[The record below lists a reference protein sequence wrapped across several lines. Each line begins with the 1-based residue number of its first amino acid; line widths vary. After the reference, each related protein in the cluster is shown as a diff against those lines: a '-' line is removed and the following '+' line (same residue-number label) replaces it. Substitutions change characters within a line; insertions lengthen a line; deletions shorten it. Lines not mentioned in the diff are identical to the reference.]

1 MYYLQLAILALGAVL
16 LNYNFLISMLCIII
30 FLLITWKNKNLNARK
45 TIICIIVFLAFF
57 IRGAYEQKTNT
68 THISDE
74 KNIDI
79 ILTIDDRIQ
88 VNGNY
93 LKGLAKLNKEKVLFT
108 YILKDEKEK
117 TFFKEHFQG
126 GMLKVDAD
134 IEDIGEKKNFYSFD
148 YKKYNENKGIFK
160 NVKVNDIK
168 NFEENK
174 GIISKIKIWRISLGN
189 KIHKE
194 ISFDKSGYI
203 EALIFGD
210 KAYLEKDEIIN
221 YKNLGTSHLLAI
233 SGLHLGVLISLIYFI
248 LLRLRFSVEIIEKIV
263 FLVIPFYML
272 ISGFS
277 PSVLRAGGMI
287 MLYIIFRKKDITK
300 LEALLT
306 TFILMLFINPLFI
319 FDIGFELSFLIT
331 FCLLMSDDFLSGSKN
346 IFTSGFKIS
355 LVSSL
360 ASLPILVMNFYTFSY
375 ISIISNIFLVPIFSL
390 VIFPLV
396 LISYVVF
403 LFSSTMFNVIFKPIL
418 NISFS
423 FFDKIQDLFLNFS
436 PVVIGRHNN
445 YVGVIIFIF
454 ILGIL
459 IYLNKNK
466 FLLATLGVLLLFF
479 TLLGFSYIGEDKIE
493 EVKIGKGDVYY
504 VREGRG
510 NLLINTSNNIQ
521 NFYNDFRKKD
531 VEYDIIN
538 EYNQMLNYEG
548 KRKIDYLVLT
558 SFKRDKVGY
567 ASELVGKDMVNEVIV
582 LDKNKHKLKEIIELA
597 KFKGIKVI
605 EIKENTGFDLG
616 TIKFYYGERQFS
628 VKGKDRE
635 FKIEVDD
642 WWKMFMWFTVKI
654 LKR

>member
-93 LKGLAKLNKEKVLFT
+93 LKGIAKLNKEKVLFT

-126 GMLKVDAD
+126 GMLKVNAD

-287 MLYIIFRKKDITK
+287 MLYIIFRKKDMTK

-360 ASLPILVMNFYTFSY
+360 ASLSILVMNFYTFSY

-396 LISYVVF
+396 LISYAVF
-403 LFSSTMFNVIFKPIL
+403 LFSSTIFNVIFKPIL
-418 NISFS
+418 NISFN
-423 FFDKIQDLFLNFS
+423 FFDKIQDLFLNCL
-436 PVVIGRHNN
+436 PMVIGRHNN

-459 IYLNKNK
+459 IYLSKNK

-597 KFKGIKVI
+597 KFNGIKVI

-628 VKGKDRE
+628 IKGKYRE
-635 FKIEVDD
+635 FKIEVDY
-642 WWKMFMWFTVKI
+642 
-654 LKR
+654 

>member
-16 LNYNFLISMLCIII
+16 LNYNFLISMLCITI

-93 LKGLAKLNKEKVLFT
+93 LKGIAKLNKEKVLFT

-126 GMLKVDAD
+126 GMLKVNAD

-221 YKNLGTSHLLAI
+221 YKNLGTSHLLAT

-287 MLYIIFRKKDITK
+287 MLYIIFRKKDMTK

-306 TFILMLFINPLFI
+306 TFILMLFINPLLI

-403 LFSSTMFNVIFKPIL
+403 LFSSIIFNVIFKPIL

-466 FLLATLGVLLLFF
+466 FLLATLGVLVLFF

-493 EVKIGKGDVYY
+493 EVKIGKGEISY
-504 VREGRG
+504 VRGGRH
-510 NLLINTSNNIQ
+510 NLLVNTSNNIQ

-635 FKIEVDD
+635 FKIEVDN
-642 WWKMFMWFTVKI
+642 
-654 LKR
+654 

>member
-93 LKGLAKLNKEKVLFT
+93 LKGIAKLNKEKVLFT

-126 GMLKVDAD
+126 GMLKVNAD

-287 MLYIIFRKKDITK
+287 MLYIIFRKKDMTK

-306 TFILMLFINPLFI
+306 TFILMLFINPLLI

-538 EYNQMLNYEG
+538 EYNKMLNYEG

-616 TIKFYYGERQFS
+616 TIKFYYSERQFS

-635 FKIEVDD
+635 FKIEVDN
-642 WWKMFMWFTVKI
+642 
-654 LKR
+654 

>member
-93 LKGLAKLNKEKVLFT
+93 LKGIAKLNKEKVLFT

-126 GMLKVDAD
+126 GMLKVNAD

-287 MLYIIFRKKDITK
+287 MLYIIFRKKDMTK

-306 TFILMLFINPLFI
+306 TFILMLFINPLLI

-346 IFTSGFKIS
+346 IFVSGFKIS

-396 LISYVVF
+396 LISYVSF
-403 LFSSTMFNVIFKPIL
+403 LFSITLFNVIFKPIL

-423 FFDKIQDLFLNFS
+423 FFDKIQDLFLNSS
-436 PVVIGRHNN
+436 PMLIGRHNN

-642 WWKMFMWFTVKI
+642 
-654 LKR
+654 

>member
-57 IRGAYEQKTNT
+57 IRGAYEQKTNIT
-68 THISDE
+68 NISDE

-93 LKGLAKLNKEKVLFT
+93 LKGIAKLNKEKVLFT

-126 GMLKVDAD
+126 GKLKVNAD

-210 KAYLEKDEIIN
+210 KAYLEKDDIIN

-287 MLYIIFRKKDITK
+287 MLYIIFRKKDMTK

-346 IFTSGFKIS
+346 IFTSAFKIS

-396 LISYVVF
+396 LISYISF
-403 LFSSTMFNVIFKPIL
+403 LFSITLFNVIFKPIL

-423 FFDKIQDLFLNFS
+423 FFDKIQDLFLNSS
-436 PVVIGRHNN
+436 PMLIGRHNN

-493 EVKIGKGDVYY
+493 EVKIGKGDVCY

-582 LDKNKHKLKEIIELA
+582 LDKNKYKLKEIIELA

-642 WWKMFMWFTVKI
+642 
-654 LKR
+654 

>member
-1 MYYLQLAILALGAVL
+1 MHYLQLAILALGAVL

-74 KNIDI
+74 KNVDI

-93 LKGLAKLNKEKVLFT
+93 LKGIAKLNKEKVLFT

-126 GMLKVDAD
+126 GMLKVNAD

-287 MLYIIFRKKDITK
+287 MLYIIFRKKDMTK

-331 FCLLMSDDFLSGSKN
+331 FCLLMSDDFLSGTKN
-346 IFTSGFKIS
+346 IFVSGFKIS
-355 LVSSL
+355 LVSTL

-396 LISYVVF
+396 LISYVSF
-403 LFSSTMFNVIFKPIL
+403 LFSITLFNVIFKPIL

-423 FFDKIQDLFLNFS
+423 FFDKIQDLFLNSS
-436 PVVIGRHNN
+436 PMLIGRHNN

-454 ILGIL
+454 ILCIL

-582 LDKNKHKLKEIIELA
+582 LDKNKHKLKEIIKLA

-642 WWKMFMWFTVKI
+642 
-654 LKR
+654 

>member
-93 LKGLAKLNKEKVLFT
+93 LKGIAKLNKEKVLFT

-126 GMLKVDAD
+126 GMLKVNAD

-287 MLYIIFRKKDITK
+287 MLYIIFRKKDMTK

-306 TFILMLFINPLFI
+306 TFILILFINPLFI

-396 LISYVVF
+396 LISYVSF
-403 LFSSTMFNVIFKPIL
+403 LFSITLFNVIFKPIL
-418 NISFS
+418 NISFN
-423 FFDKIQDLFLNFS
+423 FFDKIQDLFLNSS
-436 PVVIGRHNN
+436 PMLIGRHNN

-493 EVKIGKGDVYY
+493 EVKIGKGEISY
-504 VREGRG
+504 VRGGRH
-510 NLLINTSNNIQ
+510 NLLVNTSNNIQ

-582 LDKNKHKLKEIIELA
+582 LDKNKHKFKEIIELA

-635 FKIEVDD
+635 FKIEVDY
-642 WWKMFMWFTVKI
+642 
-654 LKR
+654 

>member
-93 LKGLAKLNKEKVLFT
+93 LKGIAKLNKEKVLFT

-126 GMLKVDAD
+126 GMLKVNAD

-287 MLYIIFRKKDITK
+287 MLYIIFRKKDMTK

-403 LFSSTMFNVIFKPIL
+403 LFSLTIFNVIFKPIL

-423 FFDKIQDLFLNFS
+423 FFDKIQDLFLNSS
-436 PVVIGRHNN
+436 PMLIGRHNN

-479 TLLGFSYIGEDKIE
+479 TLLGFNYIGEDKIE

-642 WWKMFMWFTVKI
+642 
-654 LKR
+654 

>member
-57 IRGAYEQKTNT
+57 IRGAYEQKTNIT
-68 THISDE
+68 NISDE

-93 LKGLAKLNKEKVLFT
+93 LKGIAKLNKEKVLFT

-126 GMLKVDAD
+126 GKLKVNAD

-194 ISFDKSGYI
+194 ISFYKSGYI

-210 KAYLEKDEIIN
+210 KAYLEKDEINN

-287 MLYIIFRKKDITK
+287 MLYIIFRKKDMTK
-300 LEALLT
+300 LESLLT
-306 TFILMLFINPLFI
+306 TFILMIFINPLFI

-331 FCLLMSDDFLSGSKN
+331 FCLLMSDDFLSGTKN
-346 IFTSGFKIS
+346 IFVSGFKIS

-403 LFSSTMFNVIFKPIL
+403 LFSSIIFNVIFKPIL

-436 PVVIGRHNN
+436 PMVIGKHSD
-445 YVGVIIFIF
+445 YIGAIIFIF
-454 ILGIL
+454 VLGIL

-616 TIKFYYGERQFS
+616 IIKFYYSEQQFS
-628 VKGKDRE
+628 VKGKDRK

-642 WWKMFMWFTVKI
+642 
-654 LKR
+654 

>member
-68 THISDE
+68 THISDV

-79 ILTIDDRIQ
+79 TLTIDDRLQ

-93 LKGLAKLNKEKVLFT
+93 LKGIAKLNKEKVLFT

-126 GMLKVDAD
+126 GMLKVNAD

-287 MLYIIFRKKDITK
+287 MLYIIFRKKDMTK
-300 LEALLT
+300 LESLLT
-306 TFILMLFINPLFI
+306 TFILMIFINPLFI

-396 LISYVVF
+396 LISYVSF
-403 LFSSTMFNVIFKPIL
+403 LFSITLFNIIFKPIL

-423 FFDKIQDLFLNFS
+423 FFDKIQDLFLNSS
-436 PVVIGRHNN
+436 PMLIGRHNN

-582 LDKNKHKLKEIIELA
+582 LDKNKHKLKGIIELA

-642 WWKMFMWFTVKI
+642 
-654 LKR
+654 

>member
-45 TIICIIVFLAFF
+45 IIICIIVFLAFF

-93 LKGLAKLNKEKVLFT
+93 LKGIAKLNKEKVLFT

-126 GMLKVDAD
+126 GMLKVNAD

-287 MLYIIFRKKDITK
+287 MLYIIFRKKDMTK

-306 TFILMLFINPLFI
+306 TFILILFINPLFI

-403 LFSSTMFNVIFKPIL
+403 LFSSIIFNVIFKPIW

-436 PVVIGRHNN
+436 PMVIGKHSD
-445 YVGVIIFIF
+445 YIGAIIFIF
-454 ILGIL
+454 VLGIL

-466 FLLATLGVLLLFF
+466 FLLATLGVLVLFF

-493 EVKIGKGDVYY
+493 EVKIGKGEISY
-504 VREGRG
+504 VRGGRH
-510 NLLINTSNNIQ
+510 NLLVNTSNNIQ

-635 FKIEVDD
+635 FKIEVDN
-642 WWKMFMWFTVKI
+642 
-654 LKR
+654 

>member
-93 LKGLAKLNKEKVLFT
+93 LKGIAKLNKEKVLFT

-126 GMLKVDAD
+126 GMLKVNAD

-287 MLYIIFRKKDITK
+287 MLYIIFRKKDMTK

-396 LISYVVF
+396 LISYAVF
-403 LFSSTMFNVIFKPIL
+403 LFSSTIFNVIFKPIL
-418 NISFS
+418 NISFN
-423 FFDKIQDLFLNFS
+423 FFDKIQDLFLNCS
-436 PVVIGRHNN
+436 LMVIGRHNN

-459 IYLNKNK
+459 IYLSKNK
-466 FLLATLGVLLLFF
+466 FLLATSGVLLLFF

-597 KFKGIKVI
+597 KFNGIKVI

-628 VKGKDRE
+628 IKGKYRE
-635 FKIEVDD
+635 FKIEVDY
-642 WWKMFMWFTVKI
+642 
-654 LKR
+654 

>member
-93 LKGLAKLNKEKVLFT
+93 LKGIAKLNKEKVLFT

-126 GMLKVDAD
+126 GMLKVNAD

-287 MLYIIFRKKDITK
+287 MLYIIFRKKDMTK

-331 FCLLMSDDFLSGSKN
+331 FCLLMSDDFLSGTKN
-346 IFTSGFKIS
+346 IFVSGFKIS

-396 LISYVVF
+396 LISYVSF
-403 LFSSTMFNVIFKPIL
+403 LFSITLFNVIFKPIL
-418 NISFS
+418 NITFS
-423 FFDKIQDLFLNFS
+423 FFDKIQDLFLNSS
-436 PVVIGRHNN
+436 PMLIGRHNN

-616 TIKFYYGERQFS
+616 TIKFYYSERQFS

-635 FKIEVDD
+635 FKIEVDN
-642 WWKMFMWFTVKI
+642 
-654 LKR
+654 

>member
-30 FLLITWKNKNLNARK
+30 FLLITLKNKNLNARK
-45 TIICIIVFLAFF
+45 IIICIIVFLAFF

-68 THISDE
+68 TNISDE

-93 LKGLAKLNKEKVLFT
+93 LKGIAKLNKEKVLFT

-126 GMLKVDAD
+126 GMLKVNAD

-287 MLYIIFRKKDITK
+287 MLYIIFRKKDMTK

-306 TFILMLFINPLFI
+306 TFILMLFINPLLI

-396 LISYVVF
+396 LISYVSF
-403 LFSSTMFNVIFKPIL
+403 LFSITLFNVIFKPIL

-423 FFDKIQDLFLNFS
+423 FFDKIQDLFLNPS
-436 PVVIGRHNN
+436 PMLIGRHNN

-582 LDKNKHKLKEIIELA
+582 LDKNKHKLKGIIELA

-642 WWKMFMWFTVKI
+642 
-654 LKR
+654 

>member
-126 GMLKVDAD
+126 GMLKVNAD
-134 IEDIGEKKNFYSFD
+134 IEDIGGKKNFYSFD

-423 FFDKIQDLFLNFS
+423 FFYKIQDLFLNFS

-642 WWKMFMWFTVKI
+642 
-654 LKR
+654 

>member
-68 THISDE
+68 TNISDE

-79 ILTIDDRIQ
+79 ILTIDDSIQ

-93 LKGLAKLNKEKVLFT
+93 LKGIAKLNKEKVLFT

-126 GMLKVDAD
+126 GMLKVNAD

-287 MLYIIFRKKDITK
+287 MLYIIFRKKDMTK

-306 TFILMLFINPLFI
+306 TFILMLFINPLLI

-396 LISYVVF
+396 LISYVSF
-403 LFSSTMFNVIFKPIL
+403 LFSITLFNVIFKPIL

-423 FFDKIQDLFLNFS
+423 FFDKIQDLFLNSS
-436 PVVIGRHNN
+436 PMLIGRHNN

-493 EVKIGKGDVYY
+493 EVKIGKGDIYY

-582 LDKNKHKLKEIIELA
+582 LDKNKHKLKGIIELA

-642 WWKMFMWFTVKI
+642 
-654 LKR
+654 

>member
-93 LKGLAKLNKEKVLFT
+93 LKGIAKLNKEKVLFT

-117 TFFKEHFQG
+117 TFFKEYFQG
-126 GMLKVDAD
+126 GMLKVNAD

-287 MLYIIFRKKDITK
+287 MLYIIFRKKDMIK

-306 TFILMLFINPLFI
+306 TFILMLFINPLLI

-493 EVKIGKGDVYY
+493 EVKIGKGEIYY
-504 VREGRG
+504 VRGGRH
-510 NLLINTSNNIQ
+510 NLLVNTSNNIQ

-538 EYNQMLNYEG
+538 EYNKMLNYEG

-642 WWKMFMWFTVKI
+642 
-654 LKR
+654 

>member
-93 LKGLAKLNKEKVLFT
+93 LKGIAKLNKEKVLFT

-126 GMLKVDAD
+126 GMLKVNAD

-287 MLYIIFRKKDITK
+287 MLYIIFRKKDMPK

-346 IFTSGFKIS
+346 IFVSGFKIS

-403 LFSSTMFNVIFKPIL
+403 LFSLTIFNVIFKPIL

-423 FFDKIQDLFLNFS
+423 FFDKIQDLFLNSS
-436 PVVIGRHNN
+436 PMLIGRHNN
-445 YVGVIIFIF
+445 YVGLIIFIF
-454 ILGIL
+454 ILCIL

-616 TIKFYYGERQFS
+616 IIKFYYSERQFS

-642 WWKMFMWFTVKI
+642 
-654 LKR
+654 

>member
-45 TIICIIVFLAFF
+45 IIICIIVFLAFF

-79 ILTIDDRIQ
+79 ILKIDDRIQ

-93 LKGLAKLNKEKVLFT
+93 LKGIAKSNKEKVLFT

-642 WWKMFMWFTVKI
+642 
-654 LKR
+654 

>member
-45 TIICIIVFLAFF
+45 IIICIIVFLAFF

-79 ILTIDDRIQ
+79 ILKIDDRIQ

-93 LKGLAKLNKEKVLFT
+93 LKGIAKSNKEKVLFT

-126 GMLKVDAD
+126 GMLKVNAD

-287 MLYIIFRKKDITK
+287 MLYIIFRKKDMTK

-396 LISYVVF
+396 LISYVSF
-403 LFSSTMFNVIFKPIL
+403 LFSITLFNVIFKPIL

-423 FFDKIQDLFLNFS
+423 FFDKIQDLFLNSS
-436 PVVIGRHNN
+436 PMLIGRHNN

-454 ILGIL
+454 VLGIL

-628 VKGKDRE
+628 IKGKYRE
-635 FKIEVDD
+635 FKIEVDY
-642 WWKMFMWFTVKI
+642 
-654 LKR
+654 

>member
-30 FLLITWKNKNLNARK
+30 FLLITLKNKNLNARK
-45 TIICIIVFLAFF
+45 IIICIIVFLAFF

-93 LKGLAKLNKEKVLFT
+93 LKGIAKLNKEKVLFT

-126 GMLKVDAD
+126 RMLKVNAD

-287 MLYIIFRKKDITK
+287 MLYIIFRKKDMTK

-306 TFILMLFINPLFI
+306 TFILILFINPLFI

-396 LISYVVF
+396 LISYAVF
-403 LFSSTMFNVIFKPIL
+403 LFSSTIFNVIFKPIL
-418 NISFS
+418 NISFN
-423 FFDKIQDLFLNFS
+423 FFDKIQDLFLNCS
-436 PVVIGRHNN
+436 PMVIGRHNN

-459 IYLNKNK
+459 IYLSKNK
-466 FLLATLGVLLLFF
+466 FLLATSGVLLLFF

-597 KFKGIKVI
+597 KFNGIKVI

-628 VKGKDRE
+628 IKGKYRE
-635 FKIEVDD
+635 FKIEVDY
-642 WWKMFMWFTVKI
+642 
-654 LKR
+654 

>member
-1 MYYLQLAILALGAVL
+1 MIYLQLSLLALGAIL
-16 LNYNFLISMLCIII
+16 LNYNLMTSMLCIVI

-57 IRGAYEQKTNT
+57 IRGAYEQKTNI
-68 THISDE
+68 THISDV

-79 ILTIDDRIQ
+79 TLTIDDRLQ

-93 LKGLAKLNKEKVLFT
+93 LKGIAKLNKEKVLFT

-126 GMLKVDAD
+126 GMLKVNAD

-287 MLYIIFRKKDITK
+287 MLYIIFRKKDMTK

-396 LISYVVF
+396 LISYVSF
-403 LFSSTMFNVIFKPIL
+403 LFSITLFNVIFKPIL

-423 FFDKIQDLFLNFS
+423 FFDKIQDLFLNSS
-436 PVVIGRHNN
+436 PMLIGRHNN

-597 KFKGIKVI
+597 KFNGIKVI

-642 WWKMFMWFTVKI
+642 
-654 LKR
+654 

>member
-346 IFTSGFKIS
+346 IFTSGFKIN

-642 WWKMFMWFTVKI
+642 
-654 LKR
+654 

>member
-93 LKGLAKLNKEKVLFT
+93 LKGIAKLNKEKVLFT

-126 GMLKVDAD
+126 GMLKVNAD

-160 NVKVNDIK
+160 NVRVNDIK

-287 MLYIIFRKKDITK
+287 MFYIIFRKKDMTK

-375 ISIISNIFLVPIFSL
+375 TSIISNIFLVPIFSL

-454 ILGIL
+454 ILCIL

-493 EVKIGKGDVYY
+493 EVKIGKGEIYY
-504 VREGRG
+504 VRGGRH
-510 NLLINTSNNIQ
+510 NLLVNTSNNIQ

-538 EYNQMLNYEG
+538 EYNKMLNYEG

-642 WWKMFMWFTVKI
+642 
-654 LKR
+654 

>member
-45 TIICIIVFLAFF
+45 IIICIIVFLAFF

-93 LKGLAKLNKEKVLFT
+93 LKGIAKLNKEKVLFT

-126 GMLKVDAD
+126 GMLKVNAD

-287 MLYIIFRKKDITK
+287 MLYIIFRKKDMTK

-396 LISYVVF
+396 LISYVSF
-403 LFSSTMFNVIFKPIL
+403 LFNITLFNVIFKPIL

-423 FFDKIQDLFLNFS
+423 FFDKIQDLFLNSS
-436 PVVIGRHNN
+436 PMLIGRHNN

-582 LDKNKHKLKEIIELA
+582 LDKNKHKLKEIIEFA

-616 TIKFYYGERQFS
+616 IIKFYYSERQFS

-642 WWKMFMWFTVKI
+642 
-654 LKR
+654 

>member
-126 GMLKVDAD
+126 GMLKVNAD

-423 FFDKIQDLFLNFS
+423 FFYKIQDLFLNFS

>member
-93 LKGLAKLNKEKVLFT
+93 LKGIAKLNKEKVLFT

-126 GMLKVDAD
+126 GMLKVNAD

-287 MLYIIFRKKDITK
+287 MLYIIFRKKDMTK

-331 FCLLMSDDFLSGSKN
+331 FCLLMSDDFLSESKN

-423 FFDKIQDLFLNFS
+423 FFDKIQDLFLNSS
-436 PVVIGRHNN
+436 PMLIGRHNN

-642 WWKMFMWFTVKI
+642 
-654 LKR
+654 

>member
-93 LKGLAKLNKEKVLFT
+93 LKGIAKLNKEKVLFT

-126 GMLKVDAD
+126 GMLKVNAD

-287 MLYIIFRKKDITK
+287 MLYIIFRKKDMTK

-306 TFILMLFINPLFI
+306 TFILMLFINPLLI

-396 LISYVVF
+396 LISYVSF
-403 LFSSTMFNVIFKPIL
+403 LFSITLFNVIFKPIL

-423 FFDKIQDLFLNFS
+423 FFDKIQDLFLNSS
-436 PVVIGRHNN
+436 PMLIGRHNN

-582 LDKNKHKLKEIIELA
+582 LDKNKHKLKGIIELA

-642 WWKMFMWFTVKI
+642 
-654 LKR
+654 

>member
-68 THISDE
+68 TNISDE

-93 LKGLAKLNKEKVLFT
+93 LKGIAKLNKEKVLFT

-117 TFFKEHFQG
+117 TFFKEYFQG
-126 GMLKVDAD
+126 GMLKVNAD

-287 MLYIIFRKKDITK
+287 MLYIIFRKKDMTK

-306 TFILMLFINPLFI
+306 TFILMLFINPLLI

-390 VIFPLV
+390 VVFPLV

-403 LFSSTMFNVIFKPIL
+403 LFSSTIFNVIFKQIL

-493 EVKIGKGDVYY
+493 EVKIGKGEIYY
-504 VREGRG
+504 VRGGRH
-510 NLLINTSNNIQ
+510 NLLVNTSNNIQ

-538 EYNQMLNYEG
+538 EYNKMLNYEG

-642 WWKMFMWFTVKI
+642 
-654 LKR
+654 

>member
-45 TIICIIVFLAFF
+45 IIICIIVFLAFF

-93 LKGLAKLNKEKVLFT
+93 LKGIAKLNKEKVLFT

-126 GMLKVDAD
+126 GMLKVNAD

-287 MLYIIFRKKDITK
+287 MLYIIFRKKDMTK

-390 VIFPLV
+390 VIFLLV
-396 LISYVVF
+396 LISYVSF
-403 LFSSTMFNVIFKPIL
+403 LFNITLFNVIFKPIL

-423 FFDKIQDLFLNFS
+423 FFDKIQDLFLNSS
-436 PVVIGRHNN
+436 PMLIGRHNN

-616 TIKFYYGERQFS
+616 IIKFYYSERQFS

-642 WWKMFMWFTVKI
+642 
-654 LKR
+654 

>member
-30 FLLITWKNKNLNARK
+30 FLLITLKNKNLNARK
-45 TIICIIVFLAFF
+45 IIICIIVFLAFF

-93 LKGLAKLNKEKVLFT
+93 LKGIAKLNKEKVLFT

-126 GMLKVDAD
+126 GMLKVNAD

-287 MLYIIFRKKDITK
+287 MLYIIFRKKDMTK

-396 LISYVVF
+396 LISYVSF
-403 LFSSTMFNVIFKPIL
+403 LFSITLFNVIFKPIL

-423 FFDKIQDLFLNFS
+423 FFDKIQDLFLNSS
-436 PVVIGRHNN
+436 PMLIGRHNN

-454 ILGIL
+454 VLGIL

-635 FKIEVDD
+635 FKIEVDN
-642 WWKMFMWFTVKI
+642 
-654 LKR
+654 

>member
-93 LKGLAKLNKEKVLFT
+93 LKGIAKLNKEKVLFT

-126 GMLKVDAD
+126 GMLKVNAD

-287 MLYIIFRKKDITK
+287 MLYIIFRKKDMTK

-306 TFILMLFINPLFI
+306 TFILMLFIDPLFI

-403 LFSSTMFNVIFKPIL
+403 LFSLTIFNVIFKPIL

-423 FFDKIQDLFLNFS
+423 FFDKIQDLFLNSS
-436 PVVIGRHNN
+436 PMLIGRHNN

-454 ILGIL
+454 ILCIL

-479 TLLGFSYIGEDKIE
+479 TLLGFNYIGEDKIE

-628 VKGKDRE
+628 IKGKYRE
-635 FKIEVDD
+635 FKIEVDY
-642 WWKMFMWFTVKI
+642 
-654 LKR
+654 

>member
-93 LKGLAKLNKEKVLFT
+93 LKGIAKLNKEKVLFT

-126 GMLKVDAD
+126 GMLKVNAD

-160 NVKVNDIK
+160 NVRVNDIK

-287 MLYIIFRKKDITK
+287 MFYIIFRKKDMTK

-360 ASLPILVMNFYTFSY
+360 ASLPILVMNCYTFSY

-454 ILGIL
+454 ILCIL

-493 EVKIGKGDVYY
+493 EVKIGKGEIYY
-504 VREGRG
+504 VRGGRH
-510 NLLINTSNNIQ
+510 NLLVNTSNNIQ

-538 EYNQMLNYEG
+538 EYNKMLNYEG

-642 WWKMFMWFTVKI
+642 
-654 LKR
+654 

>member
-93 LKGLAKLNKEKVLFT
+93 LKGIAKLNKEKVLFT

-126 GMLKVDAD
+126 GMLKVNAD

-287 MLYIIFRKKDITK
+287 MLYIIFRKKDMTK

-403 LFSSTMFNVIFKPIL
+403 LFSLTIFNVIFKPIL

-423 FFDKIQDLFLNFS
+423 FFDKIQDLFLNSS
-436 PVVIGRHNN
+436 PMLIGKHNN
-445 YVGVIIFIF
+445 YVGLIIFIF
-454 ILGIL
+454 ILCIL

-582 LDKNKHKLKEIIELA
+582 LDKNKHKLKEIIKLA

-616 TIKFYYGERQFS
+616 IIKFYYSERQFS

-642 WWKMFMWFTVKI
+642 
-654 LKR
+654 

>member
-93 LKGLAKLNKEKVLFT
+93 LKGIAKLNKEKVLFT

-126 GMLKVDAD
+126 GMLKVNAD

-194 ISFDKSGYI
+194 IGFDKSGYI

-287 MLYIIFRKKDITK
+287 MLYIIFRKKDMTK

-390 VIFPLV
+390 VVFPLV

-403 LFSSTMFNVIFKPIL
+403 LFSSTIFNVIFKPIL

-423 FFDKIQDLFLNFS
+423 FFDKIQDLFLNSS
-436 PVVIGRHNN
+436 PMLIGRHNN

-479 TLLGFSYIGEDKIE
+479 TLLGFRYIGEDKIE

-582 LDKNKHKLKEIIELA
+582 LDKNKHKLKEIIKLA

-616 TIKFYYGERQFS
+616 IIKFYYSERQFS

-642 WWKMFMWFTVKI
+642 
-654 LKR
+654 

>member
-30 FLLITWKNKNLNARK
+30 FLLITLKNKNLNARK
-45 TIICIIVFLAFF
+45 IIICIIVFLAFF

-93 LKGLAKLNKEKVLFT
+93 LKGIAKLNKEKVLFT

-126 GMLKVDAD
+126 GMLKVNAD

-287 MLYIIFRKKDITK
+287 MLYIIFRKKDMTK

-396 LISYVVF
+396 LISYVSF
-403 LFSSTMFNVIFKPIL
+403 LFSITLFNVIFKPIL

-423 FFDKIQDLFLNFS
+423 FFDKIQDLFLNSS
-436 PVVIGRHNN
+436 PMLIGRHNN

-454 ILGIL
+454 VLGIL

-493 EVKIGKGDVYY
+493 EVKIGKGEIYY
-504 VREGRG
+504 VRGGRH
-510 NLLINTSNNIQ
+510 NLLVNTSNNIQ

-616 TIKFYYGERQFS
+616 TIKFYYSERQFS

-635 FKIEVDD
+635 FKIEVDN
-642 WWKMFMWFTVKI
+642 
-654 LKR
+654 

>member
-93 LKGLAKLNKEKVLFT
+93 LKGIAKLNKEKVLFT

-117 TFFKEHFQG
+117 TFFKEYFQG
-126 GMLKVDAD
+126 GMLKVNAD

-194 ISFDKSGYI
+194 ISVDKSGYI

-287 MLYIIFRKKDITK
+287 MLYIIFRKKDMTK

-346 IFTSGFKIS
+346 IFTSGFKIN

-538 EYNQMLNYEG
+538 EYNKMLNYEG

-597 KFKGIKVI
+597 KFKGIEVI

-616 TIKFYYGERQFS
+616 IIKFYYSERQFS

-635 FKIEVDD
+635 FKIEVDN
-642 WWKMFMWFTVKI
+642 
-654 LKR
+654 

>member
-93 LKGLAKLNKEKVLFT
+93 LKGIAKLNKEKVLFT

-126 GMLKVDAD
+126 GMLKVNAD

-287 MLYIIFRKKDITK
+287 MLYIIFRKKDMTK

-346 IFTSGFKIS
+346 IFVSGFKIS

-360 ASLPILVMNFYTFSY
+360 ASLSILVMNFYTFSY

-396 LISYVVF
+396 LISYVSF
-403 LFSSTMFNVIFKPIL
+403 LFSITLFNVIFKPIL

-423 FFDKIQDLFLNFS
+423 FFDKIQDLFLNSS
-436 PVVIGRHNN
+436 PMLIGRHNN

-642 WWKMFMWFTVKI
+642 
-654 LKR
+654 

>member
-45 TIICIIVFLAFF
+45 IIICIIVFLAFF

-93 LKGLAKLNKEKVLFT
+93 LKGIAKLNKEKVLFT

-126 GMLKVDAD
+126 GMLKVNAD

-287 MLYIIFRKKDITK
+287 MLYIIFRKKDMPK

-375 ISIISNIFLVPIFSL
+375 ISIISNVFLVPIFSL

-396 LISYVVF
+396 LISYVSF
-403 LFSSTMFNVIFKPIL
+403 LFSITLFNVIFKPIL

-423 FFDKIQDLFLNFS
+423 FFDKIQDLFLNSS
-436 PVVIGRHNN
+436 PMLIGRHNN

-454 ILGIL
+454 ILCIL

-521 NFYNDFRKKD
+521 NFYKDFRKKD

-582 LDKNKHKLKEIIELA
+582 LDKNNHKLKEIIELA

-605 EIKENTGFDLG
+605 EIKENTDFDLG

-635 FKIEVDD
+635 FKIEVDY
-642 WWKMFMWFTVKI
+642 
-654 LKR
+654 

>member
-93 LKGLAKLNKEKVLFT
+93 LKGIAKLNKEKVLFT

-126 GMLKVDAD
+126 GMLKVNAD

-287 MLYIIFRKKDITK
+287 MLYIIFRKKDMTK

-306 TFILMLFINPLFI
+306 TFILMLFINPLLI

-493 EVKIGKGDVYY
+493 EVKIGKGEIYY
-504 VREGRG
+504 VRGGRH
-510 NLLINTSNNIQ
+510 NLLVNTSNNIQ

-538 EYNQMLNYEG
+538 EYNKMLNYEG

-642 WWKMFMWFTVKI
+642 
-654 LKR
+654 